1 VLLLTLPSIVPV
13 IIGAVLAGFV
23 GPWASVAVITALQRR
38 TSPAVIGRVS
48 GALDLSL
55 SVPQVVSVG
64 LGAALIAVVGYRLL
78 LLIVAAVVAAAVAF
92 LVTQPAGYRATS

>member
-1 VLLLTLPSIVPV
+1 
-13 IIGAVLAGFV
+13 VLAGFV

-55 SVPQVVSVG
+55 SAPQVVSVG
-64 LGAALIAVVGYRLL
+64 LGAALIAVLSYRLL
-78 LLIVAAVVAAAVAF
+78 LLIIAAVATVAVTF
-92 LVTQPAGYRATS
+92 LVSRPVAGVAAERMTS